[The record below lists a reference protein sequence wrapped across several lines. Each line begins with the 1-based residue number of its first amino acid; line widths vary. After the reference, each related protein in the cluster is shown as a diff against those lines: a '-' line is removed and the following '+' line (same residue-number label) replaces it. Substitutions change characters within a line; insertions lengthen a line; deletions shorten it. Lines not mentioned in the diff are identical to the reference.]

1 MFLKVKGFAFRGAFT
16 FYSRSRFY
24 VAPLV
29 SYVYIIRIGRVAR
42 KAGCDR
48 WLVKRR
54 IPRTHLMHTTHQPIY
69 LPMNTSSLTPS
80 FPLAL
85 ITPLVR
91 SPQTTNMLQALKR
104 LFNICRGARSIYV
117 ESVHKSRYVRTPGN
131 PTAEFVKVGIQP
143 ADFNP
148 LLTPNFN
155 APRFCNSSPPLT
167 VL

>member
-1 MFLKVKGFAFRGAFT
+1 
-16 FYSRSRFY
+16 
-24 VAPLV
+24 
-29 SYVYIIRIGRVAR
+29 
-42 KAGCDR
+42 
-48 WLVKRR
+48 
-54 IPRTHLMHTTHQPIY
+54 MHTTRQTY
-69 LPMNTSSLTPS
+69 LPTYEHKFPYPLRSSV
-80 FPLAL
+80 AL
-85 ITPLVR
+85 ITPVIR

-148 LLTPNFN
+148 LRQLWILTLLVFAIHRATP
-155 APRFCNSSPPLT
+155 